1 MPFLL
6 KVNSKSY
13 IITIY
18 TERGRHMRDKYGF
31 ACFVANSLV
40 LAVMITA
47 CIVPIFILADSIWLK
62 VILIAASVLICG
74 FAEERLLS
82 GTVNGLVEKIRGRKS
97 K

>member
-1 MPFLL
+1 
-6 KVNSKSY
+6 
-13 IITIY
+13 
-18 TERGRHMRDKYGF
+18 MRDKYGF
-31 ACFVANSLV
+31 ACFVAHSLV

-47 CIVPIFILADSIWLK
+47 CIVPILIPADSIWLK
-62 VILIAASVLICG
+62 VILIVVSVLICG